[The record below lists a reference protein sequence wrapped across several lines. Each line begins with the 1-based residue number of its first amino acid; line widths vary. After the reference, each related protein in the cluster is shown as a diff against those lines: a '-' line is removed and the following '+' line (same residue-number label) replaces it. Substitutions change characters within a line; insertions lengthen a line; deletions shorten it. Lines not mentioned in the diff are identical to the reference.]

1 MVDADTAGIQTGRVG
16 QHVGGMQMKRLLE
29 KSEVILNL
37 RRWGILSVVFFAF
50 SFSVALVKEKKSF
63 SAWLE
68 YEYFIHSD

>member
-37 RRWGILSVVFFAF
+37 RRWGILSVVFF
-50 SFSVALVKEKKSF
+50 SVALVKKKKSF